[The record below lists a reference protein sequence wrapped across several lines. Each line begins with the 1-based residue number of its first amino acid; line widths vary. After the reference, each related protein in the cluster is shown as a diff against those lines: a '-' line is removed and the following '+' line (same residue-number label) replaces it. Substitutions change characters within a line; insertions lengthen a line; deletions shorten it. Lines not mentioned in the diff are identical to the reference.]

1 MIQIYGSPRTSAGR
15 CYLLLEELGI
25 SYQEVPIDMMGKE
38 EHKGEAFL
46 KLNPNGKVPCLVDDG
61 FVLWESL
68 AINSYLTEKYNP
80 ALLGSNLQE
89 KALVQQWSIWALGD
103 LQAPMVDILI
113 QLFFVPEEK
122 RDQALIKKSEEKI
135 PGLLQI
141 LDQSLKNKD
150 FILGSKISLADI
162 NLASVINITSS
173 LKLDVTPYPE
183 LNLWF
188 SRMKSRPSFQKFL
201 ESRKP
206 RS

>member
-25 SYQEVPIDMMGKE
+25 SYQEVPIDMMGKK

-122 RDQALIKKSEEKI
+122 RDQTLIKKVKKKF
-135 PGLLQI
+135 P
-141 LDQSLKNKD
+141 D
-150 FILGSKISLADI
+150 FC
-162 NLASVINITSS
+162 
-173 LKLDVTPYPE
+173 
-183 LNLWF
+183 
-188 SRMKSRPSFQKFL
+188 KFL
-201 ESRKP
+201 ISP
-206 RS
+206 